1 MPGWGSTSPGLQAPS
16 ALKKRS
22 CSSPALRAFM
32 MPLLLTT
39 SPLDTRH
46 VSVPEQRHSQPSPP
60 FKCKW
65 APSASSSGIT
75 SFQKGGFAAWGGP
88 GTLLPGPQ
96 RGPTQPTTRGSFL
109 LSVLL
114 RSTALLLHP
123 CKQKVATG
131 PSKTATASNTAT
143 TTATTTSTTTS
154 TTRRAATATTPLVLL
169 Q

>member
-75 SFQKGGFAAWGGP
+75 SFQKGGGRP
-88 GTLLPGPQ
+88 GTLLGTNTTNNKRFFLAVCLAKEHCFAATPMLPGPQ
-96 RGPTQPTTRGSFL
+96 RLPLP
-109 LSVLL
+109 VI
-114 RSTALLLHP
+114 LLLLLLLLLVP
-123 CKQKVATG
+123 LLLLE
-131 PSKTATASNTAT
+131 
-143 TTATTTSTTTS
+143 
-154 TTRRAATATTPLVLL
+154 AATATTTLVLL